1 MNYSVLICTYNGEKF
16 IVDQILSILSQTILP
31 QRIYISDDGSSDSTI
46 DLCVKTL
53 KENNYLDFSLI
64 EGPQNG
70 ASINFL
76 NNIDNFTTD
85 YLFLCDQDDVW
96 LPGKIKA
103 YADYL
108 KYKQCDLIFSDAYIY
123 FDDGIDIGQMKK
135 MSDFVDI
142 NLSFFGDDSILLK
155 NIVQGA
161 TICLSRR
168 LAKTV
173 RCNLNK
179 VGMENIVIH
188 DWFIAINAKYFG
200 AIGYIQEPQILYRQ
214 HKGNIVGYKTTI
226 IRKLRNAYPFIKQ
239 LFFLKKIIF
248 YKRVKFSSINFFKKN
263 LAYLLIYIF
272 NRI

>member
-46 DLCVKTL
+46 DLCVQTL

-76 NNIDNFTTD
+76 NNIDNFTSE

-96 LPGKIKA
+96 LPEKIKA

-200 AIGYIQEPQILYRQ
+200 VIGYIQEPQILYRQ